1 MVFVA
6 PFAYVFYWV
15 AARLARS
22 EKKRKSYATKAAI
35 VAGMTW
41 ARRRPRYASLS
52 AMWASSGDELFE
64 HRLGPAAMGQ
74 PTGTVVRD
82 VVVVD
87 SFYEDPD
94 SVRRWAV
101 ALDYDSYAPRW
112 HSSALEVRPSRLTGK
127 GRRLAPPAVR
137 ARFEAMLGQRIDEST
152 WETAGDG
159 WNGAFHYKTGGYL
172 RGYGSS
178 IHNHVGRDE
187 DVRPGGWSGLVYLS
201 PNAPRWAGTSIWMD
215 RRTGKCWTLE
225 SEYRSA
231 PTDFEMIL
239 DIENVYNRLVL
250 FQGSVFHLAHDGWG
264 SNLSNSR
271 LFQTFFFN
279 IAYSGGLPQWG
290 ADRGDPAFLAPPGDR
305 SGLVTRHGLEP

>member
-1 MVFVA
+1 MVLVA
-6 PFAYVFYWV
+6 PFAYAFYWV
-15 AARLARS
+15 AARVARS
-22 EKKRKSYATKAAI
+22 EKKRQSNSTNAAI

-41 ARRRPRYASLS
+41 ARKRPRYSSLS

-64 HRLGPAAMGQ
+64 HQLGIATLGQ
-74 PTGTVVRD
+74 PTGSVVRD

-87 SFYEDPD
+87 GFYEDPD
-94 SVRRWAV
+94 SVRRWAL
-101 ALDYDSYAPRW
+101 ALDYDRYVPRW
-112 HSSALEVRPSRLTGK
+112 HSSALEIRRSRLNGK
-127 GRRLAPPAVR
+127 GRRLAPDSVR
-137 ARFEAMLGQRIDEST
+137 ARLEAMLGQRIDEST

-172 RGYGSS
+172 RGYGSA

-201 PNAPRWAGTSIWMD
+201 PKAPRWAGTSIWMD

-225 SEYRSA
+225 SEYQRA
-231 PTDFEMIL
+231 PTGFELIL

-264 SNLSNSR
+264 SNVSNSR

-279 IAYSGGLPQWG
+279 IECGGSLPRWG
-290 ADRGDPAFLAPPGDR
+290 ADSAP
-305 SGLVTRHGLEP
+305 